1 VLYIAKLLF
10 HQQLEQLY
18 IPNRKINKNLFIS
31 YSLTFS
37 DRNVLITDDLPTF
50 GYLKYLINIKE
61 KLDIDYYPIKPIEI
75 CFLS

>member
-1 VLYIAKLLF
+1 MLYIAKLLF